1 MIIIWTE
8 LSRFLFRKNVT
19 GTDFVRILNGRGE
32 GSCTKRILKTVR
44 SSDLTAKGGRT
55 KVVLPYR
62 GQKSELASQVFVFG
76 TASQK
81 IRGLLTILRDGQ
93 RENFLNTT
101 IRRRS

>member
-8 LSRFLFRKNVT
+8 LSRFFFRKNVT
-19 GTDFVRILNGRGE
+19 GMDFVRILNGRGD
-32 GSCTKRILKTVR
+32 GSCFKRILKTVR
-44 SSDLTAKGGRT
+44 SSDLAAKGGRT

-81 IRGLLTILRDGQ
+81 IRGLLTMLSDG
-93 RENFLNTT
+93 
-101 IRRRS
+101 